1 MSKARRKRSAK
12 QHLQPAPPRPDEQE
26 RPQAP
31 AESGS
36 VQDPLEDWPDDD
48 ECRWLRERAG
58 DDVEKPQD

>member
-1 MSKARRKRSAK
+1 MPKARRKRRAK
-12 QHLQPAPPRPDEQE
+12 QRLQSAPSGPEE

-48 ECRWLRERAG
+48 EVRWLRERAA